1 MAKFG
6 EAPQARPGH
15 PGPFIRA
22 QVLDRLAL
30 SVTEAA
36 EAVGITRAAF
46 SAFVNGRASLSA
58 EMALR
63 IEKAFAV
70 PMDQLMHMQ
79 CDYDITQ
86 ARAREA
92 EITVARFMPAAN
104 STIERR
110 GTARGQRA
118 SILE

>member
-6 EAPQARPGH
+6 EAARVRPGH

-22 QVLDRLAL
+22 QVLDRLGL

-46 SAFVNGRASLSA
+46 SAFLNGRASLSA

-79 CDYDITQ
+79 CDYDIAQ
-86 ARAREA
+86 AKVREG
-92 EITVARFMPAAN
+92 EIAVSRFLTVRKPANQSGAVEQ
-104 STIERR
+104 TGR
-110 GTARGQRA
+110 GK
-118 SILE
+118 

>member
-1 MAKFG
+1 MANFG
-6 EAPQARPGH
+6 ETARARPGH

-22 QVLDRLAL
+22 QVLERLAL

-36 EAVGITRAAF
+36 EALGITRAAF
-46 SAFVNGRASLSA
+46 SAFLNGRASLSA

-79 CDYDITQ
+79 CDYDI
-86 ARAREA
+86 ARAKSREG
-92 EITVARFMPAAN
+92 EIAVSRFLVVRKPA
-104 STIERR
+104 
-110 GTARGQRA
+110 GQRGDVGQTGQCK
-118 SILE
+118 

>member
-6 EAPQARPGH
+6 EAARARPGH

-46 SAFVNGRASLSA
+46 SAFLNGRASLSA

-79 CDYDITQ
+79 CDFDIAQ
-86 ARAREA
+86 AR
-92 EITVARFMPAAN
+92 
-104 STIERR
+104 
-110 GTARGQRA
+110 GRA
-118 SILE
+118 SDISVPQFEPVASSASENG